1 MLNPIFHIPYSM
13 RNKLLFFSLFHS
25 ITIAFLFFLPSC
37 SKDPA
42 IKSVQAPSAVRK
54 VLIETFTGH
63 NDGHGAIV
71 SDTLLH
77 IQQRHPDKVIGITI
91 HSGFFAKTFGTT
103 FTYDFHCDE
112 GDAYYKFMGVT
123 SNPSGAINRVGYP
136 NKLLKDYTTEWEK
149 LTDSMAGLPAL
160 VTLKIKNKYNATT
173 RILKSSVQCNFLS
186 SMKSTYKLVVLLTE
200 DNIVAPQRDYA
211 LPVPR
216 ISYQF
221 SHNHVLRDGL
231 TGNLGDLLNTELIKE
246 GDSMIK
252 NYSYTLPINFNGKTP
267 IENNCHII
275 AYIYD
280 AVTYE
285 VLQVEEMRMMD

>member
-1 MLNPIFHIPYSM
+1 M
-13 RNKLLFFSLFHS
+13 RNKFLILLDL
-25 ITIAFLFFLPSC
+25 ITVIFLIFLASC

-42 IKSVQAPSAVRK
+42 IKSLPAPSAVRK
-54 VLIETFTGH
+54 ILIETFTGH
-63 NDGHGAIV
+63 NDGHGAIAA
-71 SDTLLH
+71 DTLLH

-112 GDAYYKFMGVT
+112 GDIYYKFMGVS
-123 SNPSGAINRVGYP
+123 SNPAGTVNRVGYP
-136 NKLLKDYTTEWEK
+136 NKLLKNYTTEWEK
-149 LTDSMAGLPAL
+149 LTGSMAGLPAL
-160 VTLKIKNKYNATT
+160 ADLKIRNQYNATT

-211 LPVPR
+211 LPDPR
-216 ISYQF
+216 ISFQF

-231 TGNLGDLLNTELIKE
+231 TGAWGDLLNTEFITE
-246 GDSMIK
+246 GDSVIK
-252 NYSYTLPINFNGKTP
+252 NYSYTLPLNFNGKIP
-267 IENNCHII
+267 NENNCHII

-280 AVTYE
+280 ASTYE
-285 VLQVEEMRMMD
+285 VLQVEEMKMMD